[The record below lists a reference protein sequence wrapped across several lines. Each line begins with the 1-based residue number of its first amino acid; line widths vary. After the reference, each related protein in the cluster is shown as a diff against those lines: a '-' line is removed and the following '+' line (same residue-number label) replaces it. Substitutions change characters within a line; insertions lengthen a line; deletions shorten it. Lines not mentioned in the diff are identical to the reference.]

1 VSMLH
6 NSMMVFLCI
15 VFFFPPFKLLLYNEQ
30 YCDIL
35 NFSLFF
41 SFLIGNK
48 NFIRSEKT
56 LPSAQIMHL
65 QERKDYKR
73 ETHINQQ

>member
-1 VSMLH
+1 MDIKTGRD
-6 NSMMVFLCI
+6 MVQSGCSDAVTLCLL
-15 VFFFPPFKLLLYNEQ
+15 VENKGLLGRVHKFFDQKVLY
-30 YCDIL
+30 
-35 NFSLFF
+35 FF
-41 SFLIGNK
+41 YIGNK

-73 ETHINQQ
+73 